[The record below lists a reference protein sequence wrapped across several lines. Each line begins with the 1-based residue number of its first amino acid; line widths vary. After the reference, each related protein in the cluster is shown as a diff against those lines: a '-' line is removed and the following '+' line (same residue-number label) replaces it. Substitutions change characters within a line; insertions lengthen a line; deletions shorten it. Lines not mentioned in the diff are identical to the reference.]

1 MPLRPASAKNAA
13 DRPGTSWSSRERS
26 QRHKNRSGCSRW
38 LVLVG
43 SVLVEIFMALS
54 RAHDV
59 AGPPWLGSVFMA
71 QSAKIVQDGSSW
83 SVLAEVFMAP
93 SRFHDVAG
101 PSWLGSSKVVQDGSS
116 WSVLVE
122 VFMTPSANIA
132 LGCSSWSVLVMMQ
145 LVRLGRHLHDTTCK
159 KSFRV
164 ARPGPSPPRA
174 HDVAG
179 PSWLRSSK
187 IVQDGSSWSALVM
200 MVAGP
205 PWSRSS

>member
-132 LGCSSWSVLVMMQ
+132 LGCSSWSSRERSQRHKNRSRWLV
-145 LVRLGRHLHDTTCK
+145 LVRLGRGLHDTIGK
-159 KSFRV
+159 HRSGLLVLVRL
-164 ARPGPSPPRA
+164 G
-174 HDVAG
+174 HDAAG
-179 PSWLRSSK
+179 PSWPTSS
-187 IVQDGSSWSALVM
+187 
-200 MVAGP
+200 
-205 PWSRSS
+205 

>member
-59 AGPPWLGSVFMA
+59 AGPSWLGSVFMA
-71 QSAKIVQDGSSW
+71 QSAKI
-83 SVLAEVFMAP
+83 
-93 SRFHDVAG
+93 
-101 PSWLGSSKVVQDGSS
+101 VQDGSS

>member
-59 AGPPWLGSVFMA
+59 AGP
-71 QSAKIVQDGSSW
+71 
-83 SVLAEVFMAP
+83 
-93 SRFHDVAG
+93 
-101 PSWLGSSKVVQDGSS
+101 SWLGSSKVVQDG
-116 WSVLVE
+116 
-122 VFMTPSANIA
+122 
-132 LGCSSWSVLVMMQ
+132 SSWSVLVMMQ